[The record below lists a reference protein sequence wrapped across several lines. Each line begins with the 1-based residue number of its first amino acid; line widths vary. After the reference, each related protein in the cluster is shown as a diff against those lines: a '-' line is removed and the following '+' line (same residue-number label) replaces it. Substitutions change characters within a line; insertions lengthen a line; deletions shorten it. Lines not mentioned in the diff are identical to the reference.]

1 MDVYARDGDLVVR
14 VELPGID
21 PQRDVTI
28 EVDDRELVVRGE
40 RRRREA
46 VDDGAYYRLEAT
58 YGAFERRVPLPEGV
72 DESGIIASF
81 EAGVLEIVVPKPEG
95 QDRSKVQEIPIV
107 QGGAR

>member
-40 RRRREA
+40 RRRQEDA
-46 VDDGAYYRLEAT
+46 DDRAYYRLEAT

-72 DESGIIASF
+72 DENAVTASF
-81 EAGVLEIVVPKPEG
+81 EDGVLEIVVPKPEAAE
-95 QDRSKVQEIPIV
+95 RSKVIDIPIV
-107 QGGAR
+107 QGGVR